1 MKILALLLA
10 CTLGLHAAEPATSD
24 PHPVTLFMAGDST
37 MADKPLVP
45 ANAERG
51 WGQLLPVYFTQDVHI
66 ENYAAN
72 GRSSKSFR
80 TEGKWKIIL
89 DRMKP
94 GDYVIIQFGH
104 NDEKTD
110 EARHTDPGGSFNEN
124 LKRFV
129 AEVRERKGQPIL
141 ATPVARRVFKDDQ
154 LTDTHGDYP
163 AAVRKV
169 AEEEKVPLLEMNT
182 KSMELL
188 SKLGPELSLKLFNHL
203 ADNEFAAK
211 PKAQSDN
218 THFNAFGA
226 SRMCDLAIE
235 EITAKVPDLAKFIRV
250 VR

>member
-1 MKILALLLA
+1 MRFLVPLLALA
-10 CTLGLHAAEPATSD
+10 VTAQAAEPLT
-24 PHPVTLFMAGDST
+24 PLNVFMAGDST

-51 WGQLLPVYFTQDVHI
+51 WGQLLPICFVPEVRV

-80 TEGKWKIIL
+80 AEGKWKIIL
-89 DRMKP
+89 DRLKP

-104 NDEKTD
+104 NDEKSD
-110 EARHTDPGGSFNEN
+110 EARHTEPLGSFAKN
-124 LKRFV
+124 LRRFI
-129 AEVRERKGQPIL
+129 AEVRERNGLPIL
-141 ATPVARRVFKDDQ
+141 ATPVARRVFKDGK
-154 LTDTHGDYP
+154 LEDTHGDYP
-163 AAVRKV
+163 AATRKV

-182 KSMELL
+182 KSMDLL
-188 SKLGPELSLKLFNHL
+188 TKLGPDLSLKLFNHL
-203 ADNEFAAK
+203 ADGEFDTK

-226 SRMCDLAIE
+226 SRMCDLALE
-235 EITAKVPDLAKFIRV
+235 EIKAKVPDLAKYIRV